1 MRVDPFW
8 LHDRVLPSDA
18 NDPHQV
24 ARLGRALADVGEDP
38 GDLSRPAVTA
48 AARRFQQSRGLKV
61 DGVVQVNGPT
71 TQRIAAERHERQTAA
86 RPSGPQRVLGAQQ
99 AVPLRDSVGA
109 GGRNGAEDRASA
121 MRGLALGGYFSRFGA
136 LSPLKL
142 EAGAADPELERALE
156 RFRSKHGIRESGP
169 LVPGSES
176 LAILNRITAPR
187 LHAFLDGDP
196 TSAPQP
202 PEKVAVVRNSPDSPT
217 ARSVPFRDEAQEA
230 HEAGQDRE
238 IATRQAR
245 HVKREMDAVERGETA
260 PPPSPRPDPVTQAL
274 KDDPA
279 LKDMTAR
286 QLDRIREIAAEEDLD
301 LMQSGTRTRL
311 GRYMRQHEPDF
322 LTALEQRYR
331 DGEINLRQLERQAE
345 MQTRRLSTHGAAPVA
360 VARQDATLRVL
371 KQAMLDEGSEAREA
385 LARVEA
391 LMEGNGQGDD
401 GLPLLL
407 EFIPGAGELI
417 SATDAARHLAEAR
430 AAERDGKTAEA
441 NAAWSAFALAVGGA
455 VPVLGKAVKLLR
467 HVNVVRKAQ
476 DAVAAQRARKEI
488 LRREKDFEQPFESK
502 SARELFGD
510 EAWKRLDEKARTVLE
525 QSFSRIK
532 GEHGEAYFRQLID
545 RAALEA
551 PLKGT
556 RHLRRVRIVDADGI
570 PRIRH
575 FDEITTEDIRPA
587 LFGLIVRKT
596 KNGNGTAFE
605 FKVGS
610 SHLSANQKA
619 VDDTIRDKKPA
630 ASALSKEAANKGLSL
645 PRHIDSVHQLRIP
658 IDALPRDELISA
670 MRHALREKGVG
681 EHVIDDFEEKFDAA
695 YRLNSELRL
704 NDLHG
709 LADEVTIARI
719 LGAGEYPGEE

>member
-1 MRVDPFW
+1 
-8 LHDRVLPSDA
+8 
-18 NDPHQV
+18 
-24 ARLGRALADVGEDP
+24 
-38 GDLSRPAVTA
+38 
-48 AARRFQQSRGLKV
+48 
-61 DGVVQVNGPT
+61 
-71 TQRIAAERHERQTAA
+71 
-86 RPSGPQRVLGAQQ
+86 
-99 AVPLRDSVGA
+99 
-109 GGRNGAEDRASA
+109 
-121 MRGLALGGYFSRFGA
+121 
-136 LSPLKL
+136 
-142 EAGAADPELERALE
+142 
-156 RFRSKHGIRESGP
+156 
-169 LVPGSES
+169 
-176 LAILNRITAPR
+176 
-187 LHAFLDGDP
+187 
-196 TSAPQP
+196 
-202 PEKVAVVRNSPDSPT
+202 
-217 ARSVPFRDEAQEA
+217 
-230 HEAGQDRE
+230 
-238 IATRQAR
+238 
-245 HVKREMDAVERGETA
+245 
-260 PPPSPRPDPVTQAL
+260 
-274 KDDPA
+274 
-279 LKDMTAR
+279 
-286 QLDRIREIAAEEDLD
+286 
-301 LMQSGTRTRL
+301 
-311 GRYMRQHEPDF
+311 
-322 LTALEQRYR
+322 
-331 DGEINLRQLERQAE
+331 
-345 MQTRRLSTHGAAPVA
+345 
-360 VARQDATLRVL
+360 
-371 KQAMLDEGSEAREA
+371 MLDEGSEAREA

-488 LRREKDFEQPFESK
+488 VKREKDFQQPFESK

-510 EAWKRLDEKARTVLE
+510 DSWEKLDEKIRTVLE

-596 KNGNGTAFE
+596 RKRNGTAFE

-619 VDDTIRDKKPA
+619 VDDTIKGKKPA
-630 ASALSKEAANKGLSL
+630 ASALSKKAEDKGLSL
-645 PRHIDSVHQLRIP
+645 PKHIDSVHQLRIP
-658 IDALPRDELISA
+658 IDALPRDELINA
-670 MRHALREKGVG
+670 MRQALREKGLA
-681 EHVIDDFEEKFDAA
+681 EHIIGDFEEKFDAA

-719 LGAGEYPGEE
+719 LGAGEYPDEE